1 MKAPVPP
8 DPIAAVTHPDPYDY
22 YGQLAANRALYRDNR
37 LGLWIA
43 ASAPAV
49 VAVLTCP
56 ACRVRP
62 PGEPVPAAF
71 LGSPAAAVFRH
82 RIRLNDGEAH
92 RPLKQAATAALDAL
106 EPARVARESRRW
118 AEHLAREIGP
128 ATGPDR
134 FAEFASALP
143 LHVLCSLLGVAD
155 EAIPAVVRLAGDFVD
170 GLSPESTPGQTE
182 RAKAAAGPLRE
193 LFRSQLHDAGA
204 GSLLGELAGQARR
217 LGCDEPDVVVANGI
231 GFLVQARD
239 ATAGLIGA
247 SLLALARRP
256 DVRERVEQ
264 SPDLLGDVVE
274 EVLRHDPPVQN
285 TRRHVAEPVVIEGQ
299 KLRPG
304 EVVLVVL
311 AAANH
316 DPRANPDPGRFDV
329 TRRER
334 RIFSFGDG
342 PHACPGQ
349 RLATTIATAAVRQL
363 LENGLDP
370 DRLDRYP
377 AYRPSA
383 NLRIP
388 LLRWTKGAT
397 DDRSD
402 L

>member
-1 MKAPVPP
+1 MKAPAPV

-22 YGQLAANRALYRDNR
+22 YGRLAAGPPLYPDDR

-49 VAVLTCP
+49 TAVLTSP

-71 LGSPAAAVFRH
+71 LGTPAAAVFRH

-92 RPLKQAATAALDAL
+92 RPFKQAATAALDPL
-106 EPARVARESRRW
+106 DTARVTRESGRW
-118 AEHLAREIGP
+118 AEHLARKIGP

-143 LHVLCSLLGVAD
+143 LHVLCGLLGFAD
-155 EAIPAVVRLAGDFVD
+155 EAIPAAVRLAGDFVD
-170 GLSPESTPGQTE
+170 GLSPGSTPEQTE
-182 RAKAAAGPLRE
+182 RAKGAAGPLWDR
-193 LFRSQLHDAGA
+193 FRTQLHDAGA
-204 GSLLGELAGQARR
+204 GSLLGELAVQARH
-217 LGCDEPDVVVANGI
+217 LACNNPDVVVANGI

-239 ATAGLIGA
+239 ATAGLLGA

-256 DVRERVEQ
+256 DVRERIEQ
-264 SPDLLGDVVE
+264 SPDLLRDLVE

-285 TRRHVAEPVVIEGQ
+285 TRRYVAEPAAIEGQ
-299 KLRPG
+299 ELRPG

-316 DPRANPDPGRFDV
+316 DPRANPDPDRFDV
-329 TRRER
+329 TRRKR
-334 RIFSFGDG
+334 QIFTLGVG
-342 PHACPGQ
+342 PHTCPGQ
-349 RLATTIATAAVRQL
+349 RLATTIVSAAVRHL
-363 LENGLDP
+363 LANGVDP
-370 DRLDRYP
+370 DRLDRHP

-388 LLRWTKGAT
+388 LLYWTKGAT